1 MSSADTD
8 RELAEILT
16 SSKTIALVGASP
28 KENRPSYKVMAY
40 LQQAGYKV
48 LPINPGQEGKQILG
62 EPVFANLAQIDQ
74 QVDIVDIFRRAEFV
88 PEIVEQAIV
97 LKAKTIWMQLD
108 IKNDEA
114 ALTAQE
120 AGLNVV
126 MDHCTKI
133 EHARLITSS

>member
-133 EHARLITSS
+133 EHARLITPS